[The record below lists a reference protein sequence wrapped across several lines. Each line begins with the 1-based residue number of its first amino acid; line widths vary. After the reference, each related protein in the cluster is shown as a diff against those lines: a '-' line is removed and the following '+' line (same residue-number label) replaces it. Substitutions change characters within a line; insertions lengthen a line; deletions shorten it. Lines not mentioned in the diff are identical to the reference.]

1 MRKIALNISIIILGL
16 LMGSCK
22 EMEEITVTAVDGFYL
37 NKVDAKGI
45 DAEIKL
51 KIKNPNAMGFSIYP
65 SNFDIVF
72 SGIRLGKAKLDKRV
86 HIEGKTERVY
96 SFKLK
101 SDMSELNLIDAL
113 RLLNLQN
120 LGKIEVKGDL
130 KVGKFLIKKDFPV
143 NYVDKIKILS

>member
-1 MRKIALNISIIILGL
+1 
-16 LMGSCK
+16 
-22 EMEEITVTAVDGFYL
+22 MEEVTVSSVDGFYL
-37 NKVDAKGI
+37 NKVDSKGI
-45 DAEIKL
+45 EAEIKL
-51 KIKNPNAMGFSIYP
+51 KIKNPNNMGFSIYP
-65 SNFDIVF
+65 SAFDIVF

-101 SDMSELNLIDAL
+101 SDMRELNLMDAL

-130 KVGKFLIKKDFPV
+130 KVGKFLIKKAFPV
-143 NYVDKIKILS
+143 NHVDKIKILN